1 MDMTGLIKAIAEGL
15 VDDKEAV
22 KVTADQTREDG
33 VVVYHLNVAPDD
45 MGRVIGKKGRI
56 AKAMRSIVKSAAI
69 KNGVSVL
76 LEID

>member
-22 KVTADQTREDG
+22 TVTADQPREDG

-76 LEID
+76 VEID